1 MCKDATYK
9 DVRSFTELNND
20 DFLSGSDVRRLET
33 HYDDVEDIDLFVAG
47 VLEKPHE
54 DALVGPAFKC
64 IIGDQFI
71 RCKYSKRVPVLFI
84 ELYFIRLKEGDRF
97 WYENDDPD
105 TRFTP
110 QQLREIKKVRK

>member
-33 HYDDVEDIDLFVAG
+33 HYDDVDDIDLFVAG
-47 VLEKPHE
+47 VLEKPHQ

-71 RCKYSKRVPVLFI
+71 RCSKYLKRVHAALFVEFFYQTKGGRQVL
-84 ELYFIRLKEGDRF
+84 
-97 WYENDDPD
+97 
-105 TRFTP
+105 
-110 QQLREIKKVRK
+110 V

>member
-1 MCKDATYK
+1 MCSSGTYK

-20 DFLSGSDVRRLET
+20 GFLSGSDVRRLET
-33 HYDDVEDIDLFVAG
+33 HYDDVDDIDLFVAG
-47 VLEKPHE
+47 VLEKPHQ

-64 IIGDQFI
+64 IIGDQ
-71 RCKYSKRVPVLFI
+71 
-84 ELYFIRLKEGDRF
+84 FIRLKEGDRF

-110 QQLREIKKVRK
+110 RQLREIKKVRK